1 LENNSKKH
9 ILILCYTFPPFPGI
23 GGRRWAKFAKYL
35 AKLGY
40 VVHVISA
47 KNPHNGTS
55 LFVNDIQHQN
65 IKIHLFRSCFP
76 KILINVI
83 PNSFFEKIQY
93 KFWMKILPLF
103 VKGYVY
109 DKAIFDKKK
118 ITILAE
124 KIIKKYDIK
133 NVIVTGAPFRLNYYF
148 LRLKKQFPKINLIQD
163 FRDPWTWGNSYRNLS
178 IERGKYELNMQNQV
192 VDQSNFITVPVDVM
206 KNYLIE
212 TYSAYTNKFSVLP
225 HAFDLDE
232 IIIKNEYRINSFRC
246 VLYGSIYSDIDD
258 YFEKICKII
267 ASCRGKLTLD
277 IFSENQKYN
286 HIVNNYGVNH
296 WVKYKDS
303 INSNLIYQ
311 KLTQYDY
318 VIFIYPFYVKDFIS
332 TKFYEIISC
341 KIPIIFIGEDGVI
354 SDFITSNNL
363 GVHFNNKTL
372 INDFNKLLNGEIQI
386 NYNSKYDVN
395 CYSFKNITQKL
406 ISLFE

>member
-1 LENNSKKH
+1 MENNSKKH

-40 VVHVISA
+40 EVHVICA
-47 KNPHNGTS
+47 KNPHSRTS

-65 IKIHLFRSCFP
+65 IKIHLFNSCYP
-76 KILINVI
+76 KILVNVI
-83 PNSFFEKIQY
+83 PDSFFEKIQY
-93 KFWMKILPLF
+93 KFWMKILPIF

-118 ITILAE
+118 IIVLAE
-124 KIIKKYDIK
+124 KIIKKYDVK
-133 NVIVTGAPFRLNYYF
+133 NIIVTGAPFRMNYYF
-148 LRLKKQFPKINLIQD
+148 LKLKKKFPKINLIQD

-178 IERGKYELNMQNQV
+178 NTRIKYEINMQNKV
-192 VDQSNFITVPVDVM
+192 IEQSNFISVPVDVM
-206 KNYLIE
+206 KSYLAK
-212 TYSAYTNKFSVLP
+212 TYSAYSNKFSVLP
-225 HAFDLDE
+225 HAFDPDE
-232 IIIKNEYRINSFRC
+232 IKIKNEYKINSFRC
-246 VLYGSIYSDIDD
+246 VLYGTIYSDIDV
-258 YFEKICKII
+258 YIEKICKII
-267 ASCRGKLTLD
+267 ASNSGKLTLD
-277 IFSENQKYN
+277 ILSENLKYKD
-286 HIVNNYGVNH
+286 IVNNNGVNQ

-303 INSNLIYQ
+303 INSNIIYQ
-311 KLTQYDY
+311 KLIQYDY

-363 GVHFNNKTL
+363 GVHFNNQNL

-386 NYNSKYDVN
+386 NYDRKYDVN
-395 CYSFKNITQKL
+395 CYSFINITQKL
-406 ISLFE
+406 ISLFV